1 MLMSLTNFI
10 EKLLIKEVRGISCV
24 TINGELYHYGIKGM
38 KWGVRRFQ
46 NQNGTLTSAGRKR
59 YADDP
64 RVKKSKDAYDE
75 ARSIRKAASK
85 AYDKAYTKVSLIGTS
100 KNVRELKK
108 ASKELDSANKK
119 YAKAKFDYKT
129 EKETARIADKGIT
142 FDNKSK
148 HRQKLESKYQEMG
161 LSKEQAEAAA
171 NNRIKTERLLAASA
185 AVTVTACAAYYMH
198 SKHKTKVDGIIK
210 SGENLQRI
218 EMQDTNGK
226 LHDVFYTSK
235 GEHDNKRYA
244 GLLGATR
251 KKQTGHA
258 YMMELEASKDIKVAS
273 QDKAAKIFGAL
284 YKNDP
289 DFRSKVEEHTKQ
301 HFNGANKVKDI
312 NNLSDR
318 NIRKMYENFNANILH
333 IKDSGSGAD
342 EKFFNKMKQA
352 GYGAIQD
359 INDMKYSGYNA
370 KNPLI
375 VFGNSHNIMVKSM
388 TEMKGD
394 LDKAANKE
402 QIKIVGEIVGKYYGE
417 RIGALSA
424 VGLTTAAAV
433 TYVSDPTDYRE
444 EKDKK

>member
-1 MLMSLTNFI
+1 M
-10 EKLLIKEVRGISCV
+10 IKEVRDISCV
-24 TINGELYHYGIKGM
+24 VINGELYHYGIKGM

-64 RVKKSKDAYDE
+64 RVKKLKDAYDE
-75 ARSIRKAASK
+75 ARSTRKVAKK
-85 AYDKAYTKVSLIGTS
+85 AYDKAYNKASIIGTS
-100 KNVRELKK
+100 KHLRELKE
-108 ASKELDSANKK
+108 ASNELERANKK
-119 YAKAKFDYKT
+119 HDKAKFDYNT

-142 FDNKSK
+142 FDKKSK

-171 NNRIKTERLLAASA
+171 NNRIRTERILAASA

-198 SKHKTKVDGIIK
+198 SKHKNKVDGIIK
-210 SGENLQRI
+210 AGENLQRI
-218 EMQDTNGK
+218 EMKDTNGK

-251 KKQTGHA
+251 KQQTGHA
-258 YMMELEASKDIKVAS
+258 YMMKLEASKDIKVAS
-273 QDKAAKIFGAL
+273 KDKAAKVFGEL
-284 YKNDP
+284 YKNDS
-289 DFRSKVEEHTKQ
+289 DFRSQVEEHAKA
-301 HFNGANKVKDI
+301 HFRGSNKVKDI

-342 EKFFNKMKQA
+342 KKFFTEMKKA
-352 GYGAIQD
+352 GYGAVQD
-359 INDMKYSGYNA
+359 INDMKFSGYNA

-375 VFGNSHNIMVKSM
+375 VFGNSDNILVKSM

-394 LDKAANKE
+394 LDKAASKE
-402 QIKIVGEIVGKYYGE
+402 RLKMVGEVVGKYYGE
-417 RIGALSA
+417 RVGALSA

-433 TYVSDPTDYRE
+433 TYVSDPKDYS
-444 EKDKK
+444 KDQDKD